1 MSSFDYDM
9 VIIGSGLDG
18 SVAALKRIIEMHGGR
33 IWVESQSGKGSTFA
47 FTLPV
52 VVEHQVEPA

>member
-18 SVAALKRIIEMHGGR
+18 SVAALRAAAWPL
-33 IWVESQSGKGSTFA
+33 WVISGHTEKSA
-47 FTLPV
+47 P
-52 VVEHQVEPA
+52 

>member
-18 SVAALKRIIEMHGGR
+18 SVAAPYTAPAR
-33 IWVESQSGKGSTFA
+33 
-47 FTLPV
+47 LP
-52 VVEHQVEPA
+52 AR

>member
-18 SVAALKRIIEMHGGR
+18 SVAALRATACPLWHKADMAAPLADVRFCGNCGHHNWAPHVR
-33 IWVESQSGKGSTFA
+33 F
-47 FTLPV
+47 
-52 VVEHQVEPA
+52 

>member
-18 SVAALKRIIEMHGGR
+18 SVAALE
-33 IWVESQSGKGSTFA
+33 FD
-47 FTLPV
+47 
-52 VVEHQVEPA
+52 

>member
-18 SVAALKRIIEMHGGR
+18 SVAALRAWARLGFWCSAGTGAKA
-33 IWVESQSGKGSTFA
+33 ESRRWEI
-47 FTLPV
+47 L
-52 VVEHQVEPA
+52 

>member
-18 SVAALKRIIEMHGGR
+18 SVAALRAAACPLLR
-33 IWVESQSGKGSTFA
+33 
-47 FTLPV
+47 
-52 VVEHQVEPA
+52 

>member
-18 SVAALKRIIEMHGGR
+18 SVAALRAAACPLWGHRTNPLTRERAAREAEFRGNDGG
-33 IWVESQSGKGSTFA
+33 SS
-47 FTLPV
+47 
-52 VVEHQVEPA
+52 